1 MRRDRESPERARTL
15 VVCALGLGLAC
26 AQPAQPPPEPTPAPP
41 SAPPAPDCREPPSG
55 EIVARF
61 GEPCPWVV
69 ALDRGE
75 LHLTSLALDASG
87 EARGAP
93 PSCVHASCR
102 YEGTDTPLGPMLV
115 ATEPTAESEVPR
127 TVFVGIVVRERE
139 LVFVD
144 LWAAAGPAVI
154 EDSTALGPAH
164 ALLPMKCGADLG
176 LFARARLPVGESTE
190 PPPELRSREGILPLA
205 SSAATRPGTQDG
217 CTPLD
222 LPLP

>member
-1 MRRDRESPERARTL
+1 VRALVRTTL
-15 VVCALGLGLAC
+15 FVVAC
-26 AQPAQPPPEPTPAPP
+26 AQPAQVPAEQAPAPP
-41 SAPPAPDCREPPSG
+41 TSPPAPDCREPPSG

-61 GEPCPWVV
+61 GEPCPWVAV
-69 ALDRGE
+69 AERGE
-75 LHLTSLALDASG
+75 LRLVSLDLEPHD
-87 EARGAP
+87 EVRGAP
-93 PSCVHASCR
+93 PSCTHASCR
-102 YEGTDTPLGPMLV
+102 YEGVATPLGPMLV

-127 TVFVGIVVRERE
+127 TVFVGVAVRKTE

-164 ALLPMKCGADLG
+164 ALVPMRCGNDLG
-176 LFARARLPVGESTE
+176 LFARARLPVGEATE
-190 PPPELRSREGILPLA
+190 PPAELRSREGILPLA
-205 SSAATRPGTQDG
+205 TSAAARPGTHDG

>member
-1 MRRDRESPERARTL
+1 MRRGDAGARGCGL
-15 VVCALGLGLAC
+15 ALAAHAFVLAC
-26 AQPAQPPPEPTPAPP
+26 AQPAQPPPEPGPAAP
-41 SAPPAPDCREPPSG
+41 SSPPAPDCCEPPPG

-69 ALDRGE
+69 VVERGE
-75 LHLTSLALDASG
+75 LHMTSLALDAKG
-87 EARGAP
+87 DVRGAP
-93 PSCVHASCR
+93 PSCMHASCR
-102 YEGTDTPLGPMLV
+102 YEGVETALGPMLV

-127 TVFVGIVVRERE
+127 TVFVGVVVRKTE

-144 LWAAAGPAVI
+144 LWAAAGPAVT

-164 ALLPMKCGADLG
+164 ALVPMKCGDALG

-190 PPPELRSREGILPLA
+190 PPAELRTREGILPLA